1 MKRKNLISVWII
13 LLLTI
18 IFYLLFI
25 RKNSYE
31 IWTDIKLFEN
41 NKIEETNN
49 KTRVIIQNTISSQ
62 KITIEEIVSWV
73 KNWNNIDNRFIWTN
87 KSWNKINIFS
97 KIDIKNNLEL
107 KNLVIEDSLWY
118 NSTGIE
124 LLTKLKWNYIILK
137 WEWYRRTIN
146 VVKWP

>member
-1 MKRKNLISVWII
+1 MKRKNLISIWII

-18 IFYLLFI
+18 VFYILFI

-49 KTRVIIQNTISSQ
+49 KIRTIIQNTISSQ

-87 KSWNKINIFS
+87 ESWNKINIFS
-97 KIDIKNNLEL
+97 KIDIKNNLKL

-137 WEWYRRTIN
+137 WEWYSRTIN